1 MSTTPNLALT
11 YLVEGSAQKEVTINT
26 NSDILDSAFAGF
38 STGHSK
44 NLTNAL
50 TSLFEVALPA
60 NTRAG
65 GVILS
70 SILVINAGNDQQVL
84 TEFVHWSVL
93 NKGGV
98 YTTDIKA
105 VPNAD
110 SLVVAPATTLSNV
123 WAILAGT
130 DKVTIQLTPATS
142 LTATGYAIRYT
153 VINHS
158 SQAIT
163 FL

>member
-1 MSTTPNLALT
+1 MGTTPNLALT
-11 YLVEGSAQKEVTINT
+11 YLVEGSAQKEVVINT
-26 NSDILDSAFAGF
+26 NSDILDTAFAGF
-38 STGHSK
+38 SAGHSK

-70 SILVINAGNDQQVL
+70 SILVLNAGNDQQVL
-84 TEFVHWSVL
+84 TEFLHWSVL
-93 NKGGV
+93 NKAGV
-98 YTTDIKA
+98 YTTDIKS

-110 SLVVAPATTLSNV
+110 SLAVSAGTLSVV

-130 DKVTIQLTPATS
+130 NKVTIQLTPATS
-142 LTATGYAIRYT
+142 LTATSYVIRYT
-153 VINHS
+153 IINHS
-158 SQAIT
+158 SQVVT